1 MIIDKLNLNHLR
13 LFECVYRTHSM
24 TQAAEELHLTQSG
37 VSQHIQSLEEALEL
51 KLFDRIRQRLI
62 PTKAAQI
69 LYEKCNS
76 GLHSIEEALL
86 AIKGIQKELVGT
98 VSIGMPIEFGNNVV
112 MPLITKF
119 CQKHPQ
125 LRLDIKYGYADEMN
139 SLILEGQLDFALVDA
154 FGFDQRIYTE
164 VVSNEL
170 LILCASKDYLKKRAP
185 FKEDKKFFQS
195 LGYIDYVKGEP
206 VIRMW
211 LKHHFN
217 LKHPDL
223 IIRATVTSVQGV
235 AKLIF
240 AGVGAG
246 ILPSHHI
253 AKLGKLTQQLHSF
266 KGSGKPIKNSISI
279 AYLRERTHSP
289 TTRAVLQWLESEVQ
303 AVGFPSVHT

>member
-13 LFECVYRTHSM
+13 LFECVYRSHSM
-24 TQAAEELHLTQSG
+24 TQAAEELYLTQSG
-37 VSQHIQSLEEALEL
+37 VSQHIKTLEDSLEL
-51 KLFDRIRQRLI
+51 KLFDRVRQRLI

-76 GLHSIEEALL
+76 GLQKIEDALL

-98 VSIGMPIEFGNNVV
+98 ISIGMPIEFGNNVV
-112 MPLITKF
+112 MPLISKF
-119 CQKHPQ
+119 CNKHPG

-139 SLILEGQLDFALVDA
+139 TLILNGQLDFALVDA

-170 LILCASKDYLKKRAP
+170 LILCASKEYLKKRTP

-195 LGYIDYVKGEP
+195 LDYIDYIKGEP

-217 LKHPDL
+217 LKHSDL

-240 AGVGAG
+240 AHVGAG

-253 AKLGKLTQQLHSF
+253 AKLGKTVAQLHPF

-289 TTRAVLQWLESEVQ
+289 TTLSVLKWLETAIVT
-303 AVGFPSVHT
+303 ASV

>member
-37 VSQHIQSLEEALEL
+37 VSQHVQSLEEALEL
-51 KLFDRIRQRLI
+51 KLFDRVRQRLV
-62 PTKAAQI
+62 PTKAAQT
-69 LYEKCNS
+69 LYQRCSE
-76 GLHSIEEALL
+76 GLHTLEDALL
-86 AIKGIQKELVGT
+86 SIKGKNKELAGT

-112 MPLITKF
+112 MPLISKF

-139 SLILEGQLDFALVDA
+139 TLVLNGQLDFALVDA

-170 LILCASKDYLKKRAP
+170 LILCASKEYLKKRAP
-185 FKEDKKFFQS
+185 IKEDKSFFKT
-195 LGYIDYVKGEP
+195 LDYIDYIKGEP

-223 IIRATVTSVQGV
+223 TIRATVTSVQGV

-240 AGVGAG
+240 ANVGAG

-253 AKLGKLTQQLHSF
+253 AKLGKMTSQLHPF
-266 KGSGKPIKNSISI
+266 KGSAKPIKNSISV
-279 AYLRERTHSP
+279 AYLRERTHSN
-289 TTRAVLQWLESEVQ
+289 TTLSVLRWLETAIV
-303 AVGFPSVHT
+303 AASV